1 MGVKKSGGRDLK
13 IWVFF
18 VQNLW
23 LLGAAPPGSGFRFE
37 AILLYFLWTKIIIM
51 MNYIA
56 LRLFNP
62 AYLLIVQY
70 FNNDFY
76 QRYSMDV
83 MQNKNYKNY

>member
-1 MGVKKSGGRDLK
+1 
-13 IWVFF
+13 
-18 VQNLW
+18 
-23 LLGAAPPGSGFRFE
+23 
-37 AILLYFLWTKIIIM
+37 